1 MKINIHQ
8 TEHILDRLHSV
19 EINCRART
27 FDINRLGDI
36 NIAEAV
42 LRNLKIPQKYWQGC
56 AIIFHP
62 PAVPNSYN
70 YKSVLTH
77 GEGTSVIVE
86 KFSSGWFVTDI
97 SRVRCRSARWGGPE
111 TTKLILSGGAKAN
124 IPPEWGL

>member
-1 MKINIHQ
+1 MKINIHK
-8 TEHILDRLHSV
+8 TEDILDRLHSV

-27 FDINRLGDI
+27 FDVNRLVDI
-36 NIAEAV
+36 NTAEAV

-70 YKSVLTH
+70 YTAD
-77 GEGTSVIVE
+77 GTQVIVE
-86 KFSSGWFVTDI
+86 KFPSGWFVTDI
-97 SRVRCRSARWGGPE
+97 SRVRCRSVRGGGPE

-124 IPPEWGL
+124 IPIEWGL